1 MLPHLPRRS
10 PSAARDDGFTLLEVI
25 VALGIVVVIV
35 TALAQLVAMS
45 VRANVLAR
53 TTTTAT
59 ILAQQKMEEL
69 LSEAAADLEPSPA
82 GALTQNIDG
91 SFDFLASRRSGG
103 GERRGAATGE
113 RLRPPLVARTADE
126 FGSRHVD
133 RAGPGNQRL
142 QADRLDRR
150 PALSRARRTMCG
162 LPAPRV
168 EGVLTWRTELAA
180 SPSLSSSSRWR

>member
-91 SFDFLASRRSGG
+91 SFDFLARDGRMVGNGAVPPPGSDYVRRWSI
-103 GERRGAATGE
+103 EPLMNSARGT
-113 RLRPPLVARTADE
+113 LILQVLVT
-126 FGSRHVD
+126 S
-133 RAGPGNQRL
+133 
-142 QADRLDRR
+142 
-150 PALSRARRTMCG
+150 
-162 LPAPRV
+162 
-168 EGVLTWRTELAA
+168 AA
-180 SPSLSSSSRWR
+180 SGPSGQTSGSVTRTPDHVRIAGAKSGKAF